1 MSYWASLAS
10 RSVPVRDKLQLWEG
24 GLFNQAVVNCE
35 DFSSPLF
42 VIMTLKSH
50 PNHLLRFIVWMTWV
64 QPTELKNSG
73 KTPLEALIFLK
84 KRRAVWEQFWPHFNW
99 NTSLGQNACKRM
111 LPRMLAKTQAHWLYP
126 QLYIIGTDVDV
137 GLYGHQGSQSYL
149 FCNQIEKAA
158 KQTTPQPT
166 RLEILITWD
175 GFYWKLMG
183 RIGSNHLLVI
193 KVISLRF
200 NMSHCKHFWSY
211 GHTTF

>member
-1 MSYWASLAS
+1 MVKSLWRRSYFW
-10 RSVPVRDKLQLWEG
+10 
-24 GLFNQAVVNCE
+24 
-35 DFSSPLF
+35 
-42 VIMTLKSH
+42 
-50 PNHLLRFIVWMTWV
+50 
-64 QPTELKNSG
+64 
-73 KTPLEALIFLK
+73 K
-84 KRRAVWEQFWPHFNW
+84 KRAVWEQFGPHFNW

-149 FCNQIEKAA
+149 FCNQIEEAA

-200 NMSHCKHFWSY
+200 NMSHCKVN
-211 GHTTF
+211 TFDHMATQRFKLNPSAKKSRGLILLTSMSISPINYIEC